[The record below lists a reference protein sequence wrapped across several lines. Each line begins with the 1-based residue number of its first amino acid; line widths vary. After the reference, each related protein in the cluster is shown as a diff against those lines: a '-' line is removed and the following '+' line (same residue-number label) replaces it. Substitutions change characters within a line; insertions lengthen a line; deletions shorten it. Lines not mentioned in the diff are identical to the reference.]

1 MNILIRVFVSAMFSI
16 LAAGCVS
23 APAYKEFA
31 GVIYPPLPL
40 DGRIYFYRTSGLV
53 AAMQPVV
60 KVDGEEVGKAT
71 PSGFFYVDR
80 LAGNHEISI
89 KTKTEKTLSVTLGDS
104 EVKYVRFDVNVGVFV
119 GDIEPVL
126 VDAAIGQEELKE
138 MLYTGELT
146 VATR

>member
-1 MNILIRVFVSAMFSI
+1 MNILVKVFVSAMFSI

-23 APAYKEFA
+23 APAYEEFA
-31 GVIYPPLPL
+31 SVIYPPLPL
-40 DGRIYFYRTSGLV
+40 DGRIYFYRTSTLG

-60 KVDGEEVGKAT
+60 KVDGEEIGKAT

-89 KTKTEKTLSVTLGDS
+89 MTKTEKTLSVTLRDS

-119 GDIEPVL
+119 GDVEPVL
-126 VDAAIGQEELKE
+126 VDAAVGQEELKE
-138 MLYTGELT
+138 LLYTGDER
-146 VATR
+146 VAAR